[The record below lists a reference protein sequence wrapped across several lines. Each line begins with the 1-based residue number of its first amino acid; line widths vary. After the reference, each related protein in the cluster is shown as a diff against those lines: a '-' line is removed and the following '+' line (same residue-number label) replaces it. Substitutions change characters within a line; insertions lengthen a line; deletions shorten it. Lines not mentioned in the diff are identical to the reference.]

1 MAIISNGINGG
12 FSGKAGAVVGYYRF
26 GKWVLRSLPK
36 SSAKRKKGTPAQ
48 RANRSVFNK
57 MQYFL
62 SPILDY
68 IRMGLHRRLKKG
80 K

>member
-1 MAIISNGINGG
+1 MAVILNGINGG
-12 FSGKAGAVVGYYRF
+12 FNGKTGAVVGYYRF

-48 RANRSVFNK
+48 RASRSVFNI

-68 IRMGLHRRLKKG
+68 IRMGFAREAKTR
-80 K
+80 